1 MVDNTEI
8 ILTLMIIMKI
18 MTMKLMV
25 TIKFQRKVSTTTK
38 IKITLTYDNTIS
50 QLLTRIIQICFKA
63 CLHRQSLL

>member
-25 TIKFQRKVSTTTK
+25 TIKIQRKVSTTTK